1 MSDCRS
7 SRKLPNR
14 RYGSSFWKRRNADR
28 HMSAEIRELRGRMWN
43 VVAERKHV
51 VNKVFPGSF
60 QDADAG
66 GATECECMLFG
77 DVHLVTKEGQ
87 AMTVPWAGYAV
98 LRQVEEGG
106 KTEWKFARYRVY
118 LQR

>member
-1 MSDCRS
+1 
-7 SRKLPNR
+7 
-14 RYGSSFWKRRNADR
+14 
-28 HMSAEIRELRGRMWN
+28 MSAEIRELRGRMWN

>member
-1 MSDCRS
+1 MRFIEWPFLNKWSG
-7 SRKLPNR
+7 KFLANTK
-14 RYGSSFWKRRNADR
+14 YKT
-28 HMSAEIRELRGRMWN
+28 EIRELRGRMWN

-60 QDADAG
+60 QDAEA
-66 GATECECMLFG
+66 AKNEAEECELMLFG

-87 AMTVPWAGYAV
+87 AMTVPWAGHGV
-98 LRQVEEGG
+98 LRSVGEGD
-106 KTEWKFARYRVY
+106 KKEWKFAKYRVW